1 MLILGLHIVDWI
13 IILIY
18 IGVLFAI
25 GRYTSKKVK
34 NTKDFFQ
41 ANKSFGKI
49 ITGFLTF
56 GNMVNSDQAAG
67 VTREIYRQG
76 LSGIWFQN
84 LVLFIT
90 PFHWFI
96 SILQK
101 RARYIGPGD
110 IFEQRFES
118 KFLGGLFAVFL
129 LLQAIYGGSLG
140 YLIVGKTV
148 QAIMVKP
155 EVEWTA
161 TERESVLGFREYQD
175 LLKKQEFGMLTK
187 EEESR
192 IHVLHDK
199 KIKGELNAYI
209 SYVNLTAFFLIYGG
223 ITVSYV
229 IMGGLFAA
237 AFTDVIQG
245 LLILFLSIILI
256 PVGLAKLGGFSGLHA
271 AVPDYMFNLFGSS
284 ALSEYTWY
292 FVLAMVVTNLIG
304 LAPKGFTIGGSAKDD
319 NTARFGYIAGAFAKR
334 FIMIGW
340 ALTGLVAIG
349 LYAGELSDATYIWG
363 HMTLDL
369 LGTGFIGVM
378 LASVIAANMA
388 NKAATSLEWSA
399 GFTKNILLP
408 LRPDTSEKTQVLS
421 GRLVIFIV
429 LMGSIGFA
437 YSMDD
442 ILVVFKYV
450 LSIGTII
457 GPSIWLVYFW
467 RRLNTK
473 AVIIQMILSICVT
486 VLLPITIPSITN
498 VGTNPKYTIRTTER
512 VSVITT
518 KAVQSDI
525 ALGKAEFVGQQIEK
539 TEIVPPTGIFFENV
553 VHEIAGDPNSPLVG
567 KGLFR
572 IQLYFYHLLGFDL
585 QGLNKAMLSTISFIF
600 DIFFPFIVLFGVSL
614 LTKPNSNIALNK
626 FYACILTPT
635 VADHAQDEKNVQD
648 TIDDPELFKNK
659 KLFPNSD
666 WMFWKPTK
674 LDIWGFIGCW
684 ILVGFIIWLYYI
696 VTNIGA

>member
-1 MLILGLHIVDWI
+1 MLILGLHIIDWMI
-13 IILIY
+13 IIIY
-18 IGVLFAI
+18 LCILFAI

-34 NTKDFFQ
+34 NTSDFFQ

-110 IFEQRFES
+110 IYEQRFES
-118 KFLGGLFAVFL
+118 KFLGGLFAIYL
-129 LLQAIYGGSLG
+129 LLVAIYGGSIG
-140 YLIVGKTV
+140 YLVTGKTV

-155 EVEWTA
+155 ETEWTA

-175 LLKKQEFGMLTK
+175 LLKKQEFNLLTK

-192 IHVLHDK
+192 LHVLQDK

-209 SYVNLTAFFLIYGG
+209 SYVNLTVFFLLYGG
-223 ITVSYV
+223 ITVAYV

-256 PVGLAKLGGFSGLHA
+256 PIGLAKLGGFAGLHA
-271 AVPDYMFNLFGSS
+271 TVPDYMFSLFGTSG
-284 ALSEYTWY
+284 LSEYTWY
-292 FVLAMVVTNLIG
+292 FVLAMVITNLVG
-304 LAPKGFTIGGSAKDD
+304 LAPRGFTIGGSAKDD

-340 ALTGLVAIG
+340 ALTGLIAIG

-369 LGTGFIGVM
+369 LGVGFIGVM
-378 LASVIAANMA
+378 IASVIAANMA

-408 LRPDTSEKTQVLS
+408 LRPNTSEKTQVLV
-421 GRLVIFIV
+421 GRLIIFIV
-429 LMGSIGFA
+429 LMGSIAFA
-437 YSMDD
+437 YSLDD

-457 GPSIWLVYFW
+457 GPSLWLVYFW

-486 VLLPITIPSITN
+486 VILPISIPSITN
-498 VGTNPKYTIRTTER
+498 VGSNPKYTIRTAER
-512 VSVITT
+512 VSVI
-518 KAVQSDI
+518 KINAIQSDVK
-525 ALGKAEFVGQQIEK
+525 LGKADFVGQEIEK

-553 VHEIAGDPNSPLVG
+553 THEIAGDPNSPLVG

-585 QGLNKAMLSTISFIF
+585 QGLNKAMLSTLSFAF
-600 DIFFPFIVLFGVSL
+600 DVIFPFIILFVVSL
-614 LTKPNSNIALNK
+614 LTKPNSDRALTK

-635 VADHAQDEKNVQD
+635 VADHAQDAKNVQD
-648 TIDDPELFKNK
+648 MIDDPELFKSK
-659 KLFPNSD
+659 KLLPNSD
-666 WMFWKPTK
+666 WMFWKFTK

-684 ILVGFIIWLYYI
+684 VLVGIIILLYYI
-696 VTNIGA
+696 VTSIGA